1 MLGAVLLLLLI
12 GATAY
17 KGWGLARNPNS
28 AVATYGAALVA
39 VVAGMF
45 VRNMT
50 DTLLVRQ
57 NALLYWGI
65 AALLLGLGAAAS
77 RRG

>member
-1 MLGAVLLLLLI
+1 
-12 GATAY
+12 
-17 KGWGLARNPNS
+17 
-28 AVATYGAALVA
+28 
-39 VVAGMF
+39 

-65 AALLLGLGAAAS
+65 VGALLGLAEWFRAKV
-77 RRG
+77 R